1 MTPSGWRV
9 FAASAIGKNHLDTG
23 LPCQDAFAYRL
34 IGTTLVALV
43 CDGAGSARRSE
54 LGAATCA
61 RQMVDR
67 IAVRLESGVAPGAL
81 DAAAFAADVGAV
93 RATLES
99 LAIDNALEL
108 RDLACTLVG
117 AVLDTA
123 GGYLFHIGD
132 GLGIVEISDKPPTIS
147 SPENGEY
154 ANETW
159 FITGDDWRDNLRIIP
174 VPAGANCVALM
185 SDGAMPFVMNRE
197 HSGLFPG
204 FIDPVRRYLAG
215 VDETEGSEGLQS
227 TLADERTWSIT
238 GDDKTLLLALAG

>member
-1 MTPSGWRV
+1 M
-9 FAASAIGKNHLDTG
+9 A
-23 LPCQDAFAYRL
+23 
-34 IGTTLVALV
+34 
-43 CDGAGSARRSE
+43 
-54 LGAATCA
+54 
-61 RQMVDR
+61 DR
-67 IAVRLESGVAPGAL
+67 IAARLDKGVAPGAL
-81 DAAAFAADVGAV
+81 DAAAFAADAGAA
-93 RATLES
+93 RAMLES
-99 LAIDNALEL
+99 LAVDNALEL

-132 GLGIVEISDKPPTIS
+132 GLGIVEIGGGPPAIS
-147 SPENGEY
+147 APENGEY

-159 FITGDDWRDNLRIIP
+159 FITGDDWLDNLRIVP
-174 VPAGANCVALM
+174 VPAGANCIALM

-215 VDETEGSEGLQS
+215 VDETVGSVGLHA

-238 GDDKTLLLALAG
+238 GDDKTLLLALAE

>member
-9 FAASAIGKNHLDTG
+9 FAASATGKDHFDTG

-34 IGTTLVALV
+34 IGTALVALV

-54 LGAATCA
+54 LGAAACA
-61 RQMVDR
+61 QQMADR
-67 IAVRLESGVAPGAL
+67 IAARLESGVAPSAL
-81 DAAAFAADVGAV
+81 DLDAIAADTGAV
-93 RATLES
+93 RAMIES
-99 LAIDNALEL
+99 LAIENGLEL

-117 AVLDTA
+117 AVLDAA

-132 GLGIVEISDKPPTIS
+132 GLGIVEISGGPPAIS
-147 SPENGEY
+147 SPQNGEY

-159 FITGDDWRDNLRIIP
+159 FITGDDWRDNLKVIP
-174 VPAGANCVALM
+174 VPAGSNCVVLM

-197 HSGLFPG
+197 HSMLFPG

-215 VDETEGSEGLQS
+215 VDETEGSEGLQA

-238 GDDKTLLLALAG
+238 GDDKTLLLALAR